1 MPLSLPGAS
10 FTKGAGSG
18 MLNMLKKK
26 SREGRTQQIEKRER
40 KIYIIKKR
48 VSPPRF

>member
-26 SREGRTQQIEKRER
+26 IQGGEDTADRKEREKN
-40 KIYIIKKR
+40 IYNKKKGF
-48 VSPPRF
+48 ST